1 VTYSIEFTPAAE
13 RQLKALPK
21 PIQTQIVRRIETL
34 HDNPRPDGVK
44 KLKDAEGLY
53 YRVRQGNYRILYT
66 VQDKKLMI
74 IIVKVADRKEVY
86 RRLPRM

>member
-1 VTYSIEFTPAAE
+1 MTYSIEFTPAAE

-21 PIQTQIVRRIETL
+21 PIQAHIVRRIETL
-34 HDNPRPDGVK
+34 HENPRPHGVK
-44 KLKDAEGLY
+44 KLKDADGLY

-66 VQDKKLMI
+66 VHDKKLMI

-86 RRLPRM
+86 RRLPSK